1 MYIHIHRCM
10 LVITVFVTIEG
21 RQRRQQQQKQIVEAL
36 PAGAISGAPLYIV
49 SVAIG
54 TN

>member
-1 MYIHIHRCM
+1 M

-21 RQRRQQQQKQIVEAL
+21 RQRQQQQQQKQIVEAL

>member
-1 MYIHIHRCM
+1 M

-21 RQRRQQQQKQIVEAL
+21 RQRQQQQQQQKQIVEAL